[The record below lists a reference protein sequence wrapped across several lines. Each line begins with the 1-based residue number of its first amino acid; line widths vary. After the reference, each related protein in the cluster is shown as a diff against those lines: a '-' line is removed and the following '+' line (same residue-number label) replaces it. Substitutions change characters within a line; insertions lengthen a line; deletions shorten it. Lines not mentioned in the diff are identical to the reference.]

1 MRLTI
6 LMLVV
11 LLIAAPKIST
21 GQKINF
27 SLYDLE
33 NRRLSFAELKGEKL
47 TVIDFWATWCR
58 PCLRAIPELNDIHD
72 IYSEKGVSVIGIN
85 CDGPR
90 SASKVIPLSRSLQI
104 RYHVL
109 KDMNADI
116 MKRLNLSAFPTLV
129 IADDNGSILWV
140 HEGFIPGDEVTIKQQ
155 IEKYLDD

>member
-11 LLIAAPKIST
+11 LVTVATDIST

-33 NRRLSFAELKGEKL
+33 NRQRSFAELKGEKL

-58 PCLRAIPELNDIHD
+58 PCLRAVPELNDIYD
-72 IYSEKGVSVIGIN
+72 TYREKGVSVIGIN

-90 SASKVIPLSRSLQI
+90 SVSKVIPLSRSLQI
-104 RYHVL
+104 RYHIL
-109 KDMNADI
+109 KDMNADV
-116 MKRLNLSAFPTLV
+116 MKRLNLSAFPTLL
-129 IADDNGSILWV
+129 IADDDGSILWV
-140 HEGFIPGDEVTIKQQ
+140 HEGFIPGDEVIIKQQ
-155 IEKYLDD
+155 IEKYLDE